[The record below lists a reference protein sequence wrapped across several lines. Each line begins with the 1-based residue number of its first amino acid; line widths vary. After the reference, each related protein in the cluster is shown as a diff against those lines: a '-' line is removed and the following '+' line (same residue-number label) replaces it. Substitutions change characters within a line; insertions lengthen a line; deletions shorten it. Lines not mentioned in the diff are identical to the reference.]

1 MWHLH
6 NAGQWYTMNP
16 NLLNSEN
23 LRELNDENSLSLVVK
38 NPTHSSLN
46 NVLLTERCNPI
57 TLLLQMI
64 TAIYNLTGFPTQL
77 AITVHCSDETI
88 CFQDSPALSPGY
100 QESLATFQL
109 INRPYSSHSVHWQ
122 RHLSKKNHDLI
133 LLQGKRKFLKLAIST
148 CWKDHVLFFFPL
160 PFPDF

>member
-88 CFQDSPALSPGY
+88 CFQDSILSDVFGKWPFLLWDIIILPSG
-100 QESLATFQL
+100 TMHKMVTWPK
-109 INRPYSSHSVHWQ
+109 NRIHGFSCLCNV
-122 RHLSKKNHDLI
+122 N
-133 LLQGKRKFLKLAIST
+133 
-148 CWKDHVLFFFPL
+148 
-160 PFPDF
+160 